1 MRIDLGASASVQQTG
16 ESNSKKV
23 STANVGDDAF
33 VTEDR
38 TTLSSD
44 KNQIKTLTAQAL
56 SSPEVRQDKVA
67 ALRQAVQSGQYKV
80 SPGKIA
86 DSMLDNGF

>member
-16 ESNSKKV
+16 ESSSKKV
-23 STANVGDDAF
+23 STTNGGEDVF
-33 VTEDR
+33 STKDR

-44 KNQIKTLTAQAL
+44 KNQIRALTAQAL

-67 ALRQAVQSGQYKV
+67 ALRQAVQSGKYDV
-80 SPGKIA
+80 SPAKIA
-86 DSMLDNGF
+86 DSMLDSGF

>member
-1 MRIDLGASASVQQTG
+1 MSVGSGGEGAFATQ
-16 ESNSKKV
+16 
-23 STANVGDDAF
+23 
-33 VTEDR
+33 DR

-44 KNQIKTLTAQAL
+44 KNQIKALTVQAL

-67 ALRQAVQSGQYKV
+67 ALRQAVQSGQYDV